1 MQVAEVTPMLPAASL
16 PVPASLAHCGG
27 RCAELVGSAQPGS
40 RYRRQQT
47 EEGAR
52 STSAVT
58 QRRESGVATSGYE
71 NRAPTQEKPLRCQL
85 VGSQLTV

>member
-52 STSAVT
+52 STCALAAVP
-58 QRRESGVATSGYE
+58 QILLP
-71 NRAPTQEKPLRCQL
+71 NICLRFCAFF
-85 VGSQLTV
+85 